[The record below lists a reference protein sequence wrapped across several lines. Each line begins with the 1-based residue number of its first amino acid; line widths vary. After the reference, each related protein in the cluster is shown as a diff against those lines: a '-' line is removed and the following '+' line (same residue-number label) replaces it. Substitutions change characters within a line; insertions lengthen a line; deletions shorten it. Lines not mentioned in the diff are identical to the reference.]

1 MSLEDCN
8 INKTKLCPTLIII
21 PDITGF
27 NDYMNNSNL
36 EYSQKAIGGLLESIL
51 DNNILNLKVSD
62 IEGDTILFYSYDLN
76 KTIDQIIY
84 QCELMFQ
91 KFHDKLK
98 AFNSENCKCGT
109 CERLHN
115 LTLKF
120 VVHFGN
126 LSSLMLKDYCRLF
139 GKDLIVAQR
148 LLKNSIGFREY
159 ILVTDNALIN
169 YKRERKISMINS
181 SWQVGKESVTD
192 VGEINFLYKQLEIT

>member
-1 MSLEDCN
+1 MSLEDY
-8 INKTKLCPTLIII
+8 KTKLCPTLIII

-36 EYSQKAIGGLLESIL
+36 EYSQKAIGELLESIL

-98 AFNSENCKCGT
+98 TFNPDNCNCGT

-120 VVHFGN
+120 VVHFGR

-139 GKDLIVAQR
+139 GKDLKIAHTV
-148 LLKNSIGFREY
+148 LKNSIDFREY
-159 ILVTDNALIN
+159 ILVTDNVLVN

-181 SWQVGKESVTD
+181 SWQEGKESVTD
-192 VGEINFLYKQLEIT
+192 IGEINFLYKQLEIT

>member
-1 MSLEDCN
+1 MSLEAYN
-8 INKTKLCPTLIII
+8 YNNSKIRPTLIII

-27 NDYMNNSNL
+27 TDYMNNSNL
-36 EYSQKAIGGLLESIL
+36 EHSQKAIGTLLESIL

-62 IEGDTILFYSYDLN
+62 IEGNTILFYSYDLN
-76 KTIDQIIY
+76 KTIDQIIH

-98 AFNSENCKCGT
+98 TFNPSNCKCGT

-126 LSSLMLKDYCRLF
+126 LSYLMLKDYCRLF
-139 GKDLIVAQR
+139 GKDLKIAHT
-148 LLKNSIGFREY
+148 LLKNSIDFREY
-159 ILVTDNALIN
+159 ILVTDNVLVN

-181 SWQVGKESVTD
+181 SWQEGKESVTNI
-192 VGEINFLYKQLEIT
+192 GEINFLYKQLETS